1 MSPNAPVPPPPPP
14 PGGVPGAAVGRD
26 DAQPTTAFAPVPA
39 HATSGPPSFAPT
51 SGPTAPAPRATPAD
65 GQPTVVASAASFQ
78 ATTVQHVT
86 PITQLPTAAQPAVPA
101 PSPSPVPPQRVRYA
115 TEQNGF
121 GVAAPVGTAAG
132 RPGYAPGDTAAG
144 HAAAGPYAG
153 GTAAYEPTAQPAYAA
168 ATPPAQQPAYHPPA
182 SAAPAAAAPRA
193 SSGGTGAASGPS
205 TGRRDGRG
213 GDGGGRGS
221 NRLGAGWIAFI
232 VVDALLVLGA
242 IVFAI
247 SLLGGGDEEPLG
259 GASTS
264 PAATATDGAE
274 EPAPAE
280 PTVSETFASESRNI
294 TCEVTDVSATCVIAQ
309 LGTQPAPVDGCDGTV
324 GYKVV
329 LDADGSV
336 DQPCVPAA
344 EQPQPAPGDTA
355 ILDYGTSKTVGPFTC
370 DSAETGMTCR
380 DDATGKG
387 FTIARAGIRTL

>member
-14 PGGVPGAAVGRD
+14 PGGVPGGTAGRD
-26 DAQPTTAFAPVPA
+26 DAQATTAFSPPV
-39 HATSGPPSFAPT
+39 HAVPPSFSPT
-51 SGPTAPAPRATPAD
+51 SGPTAQAPRATPAD
-65 GQPTVVASAASFQ
+65 GQPTVVASSFQ
-78 ATTVQHVT
+78 PTTVQQVT

-101 PSPSPVPPQRVRYA
+101 PAPPQRVRYA

-121 GVAAPVGTAAG
+121 GVAAPVGTAAS
-132 RPGYAPGDTAAG
+132 RPSYPAADAAPTGYGATSAYPAA
-144 HAAAGPYAG
+144 
-153 GTAAYEPTAQPAYAA
+153 TAAYDPAPHGGYGSVPQQHQQHQQP
-168 ATPPAQQPAYHPPA
+168 QPAYHPPA
-182 SAAPAAAAPRA
+182 SVAPAGAAARTSAGPAGGSTPPPA
-193 SSGGTGAASGPS
+193 SGRGEARGGSGGP
-205 TGRRDGRG
+205 GRRSD
-213 GDGGGRGS
+213 
-221 NRLGAGWIAFI
+221 RLSAGWIAFI

-247 SLLGGGDEEPLG
+247 SLVGGGDDDPAG
-259 GASTS
+259 GATTPP
-264 PAATATDGAE
+264 PAASPTQDAE
-274 EPAPAE
+274 EAAPPE

-329 LDADGSV
+329 LGADGSV
-336 DQPCVPAA
+336 EQPCVPAA

-380 DDATGKG
+380 ETATGKG

>member
-1 MSPNAPVPPPPPP
+1 M
-14 PGGVPGAAVGRD
+14 
-26 DAQPTTAFAPVPA
+26 
-39 HATSGPPSFAPT
+39 
-51 SGPTAPAPRATPAD
+51 
-65 GQPTVVASAASFQ
+65 
-78 ATTVQHVT
+78 T

-132 RPGYAPGDTAAG
+132 RPGYAPGDTAAA

-193 SSGGTGAASGPS
+193 SSGGTGAPSGPS